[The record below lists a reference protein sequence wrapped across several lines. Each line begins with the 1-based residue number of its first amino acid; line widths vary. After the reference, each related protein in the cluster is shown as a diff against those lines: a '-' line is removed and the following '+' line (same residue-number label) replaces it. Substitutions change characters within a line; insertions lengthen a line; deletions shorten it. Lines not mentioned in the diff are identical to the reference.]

1 MRIVFLLSH
10 GHRLCRFA
18 RRRNKGNSLT
28 LTRRSLSAISAI
40 SAGLLI
46 PHAESFFP
54 QKWLSVYTQKR
65 GWKKA
70 FSKKILTQSLHYT
83 HNTAYLFVY
92 MIVSTQQSIHKV
104 YTKPTQSIHRFVS
117 ILTGF
122 RHFSNLMPSKS
133 IRKPR
138 KSIRKPCKLIRKPY
152 GWIRL
157 RLRIGLFSQKT

>member
-1 MRIVFLLSH
+1 MPAGWICFIIPKKWRKS
-10 GHRLCRFA
+10 RKSSC
-18 RRRNKGNSLT
+18 SLGEAI
-28 LTRRSLSAISAI
+28 SAISAI
-40 SAGLLI
+40 SAGHYYL
-46 PHAESFFP
+46 
-54 QKWLSVYTQKR
+54 KR

-83 HNTAYLFVY
+83 NNTAYLFVY